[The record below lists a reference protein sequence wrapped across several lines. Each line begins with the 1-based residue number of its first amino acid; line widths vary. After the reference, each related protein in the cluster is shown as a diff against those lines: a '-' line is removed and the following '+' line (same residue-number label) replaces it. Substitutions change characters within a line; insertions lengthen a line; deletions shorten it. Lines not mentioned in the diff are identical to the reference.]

1 MSASRTKLH
10 QKIESILKAISRIPE
25 SRQLSWKIDV
35 DPLQF

>member
-10 QKIESILKAISRIPE
+10 QKIESILKALAEIPE
-25 SRQLSWKIDV
+25 WALSWKKDV